1 MTAEASPFRWF
12 DGHTKAFLE
21 QAGCGVDLLRL
32 WDEGVRGN
40 AHGMML
46 ELNNAAVL
54 DVILAHVRE
63 VTGGRAARRS
73 WRAGP
78 RSPRSPTL

>member
-1 MTAEASPFRWF
+1 MPTVLVTAEASPFRWF

-46 ELNNAAVL
+46 ELNNAEVL

-63 VTGGRAARRS
+63 VTGG
-73 WRAGP
+73 
-78 RSPRSPTL
+78 